1 MYYENQPFSNF
12 CEHLC
17 WSKIWVE
24 VIVTEVYLGPLQIFM
39 TLFYG
44 VFKTIFFIYASK
56 LDLISQDIK
65 CWLIFIVILM
75 YPKLFG
81 NRRRKTS
88 ERK

>member
-1 MYYENQPFSNF
+1 M
-12 CEHLC
+12 
-17 WSKIWVE
+17 E

-44 VFKTIFFIYASK
+44 VFKTIFFIYASE

-65 CWLIFIVILM
+65 CVLIFIVILM

-81 NRRRKTS
+81 SKRRKKS